1 MFSLIFIVAIV
12 AVSTVNYMN
21 AEYGYIFPHLISGN
35 SRLKIEVYNERNES
49 MYIQTPALSGFGM
62 RLPDFGGLQVY
73 LAIADPIDACS
84 TIKSPP
90 VVSYINK
97 WIALIEDNICVKK
110 CSLEQKVFN
119 AQNAGYAAVIIY
131 SQDFTMNELA
141 QRPFNNFNYQYNFKI
156 PTFFT
161 ENSNAETLKKFSF
174 ESKSYLR
181 IFKNEFLVILDY
193 ILVAFI
199 VYTLLF
205 GTIIFIFL
213 FFFMLFFFSL
223 FFVFISN
230 CFVLIS
236 LNIIVWA
243 LEKLNQHCHIIYKKD
258 IQALHGIIETI
269 LKKSEKF
276 DIIDVLLL
284 NRPLLLLLV
293 ALLLLFLNIKHLM

>member
-1 MFSLIFIVAIV
+1 MDI
-12 AVSTVNYMN
+12 T
-21 AEYGYIFPHLISGN
+21 
-35 SRLKIEVYNERNES
+35 
-49 MYIQTPALSGFGM
+49 TPALSRFGT

-73 LAIADPIDACS
+73 LALKDPIDACS

-90 VVSYINK
+90 VVSHINK

-131 SQDFTMNELA
+131 SQDFTMNELV
-141 QRPFNNFNYQYNFKI
+141 QRRFNNFNYQYNFEI

-181 IFKNEFLVILDY
+181 IFKNEFLLILDY
-193 ILVAFI
+193 ILIAFI
-199 VYTLLF
+199 AYT
-205 GTIIFIFL
+205 FL
-213 FFFMLFFFSL
+213 FFTIIIIFFSFYVLLFFSL
-223 FFVFISN
+223 CYVLFSHLL
-230 CFVLIS
+230 VLIS

-258 IQALHGIIETI
+258 VLALHGIFETI

-276 DIIDVLLL
+276 EYFNYIL
-284 NRPLLLLLV
+284 NY
-293 ALLLLFLNIKHLM
+293 M